1 MMKKLYKYSAIAAV
15 LMSASLASCNHE
27 EADIFDQSA
36 AHRTEE
42 ARKMYK
48 DILLDKGGKWQ
59 MEYFTTEEE
68 HGYVYLFTFRN
79 DGTVTIS
86 GNNEFISKLTNID
99 SNTPSYGSE
108 TSLWTILSDNGP
120 VLSFN
125 SYNRIFHLF
134 ADPEDIPGT
143 ERDEQGYGH
152 KGDYEFDLMKYS
164 NDTLYIEGKK
174 NGAEIIMTRIAPETD
189 DETYLNEVVALA
201 DSFFNAKIP
210 TVYVNLPGGYRHVVL
225 DGASQLPKFYP
236 ETGDYI
242 SEWEGRNAIITHDGF
257 TLGHPLS
264 LRDSIDGNDYS
275 IQHFIR
281 QKDGSLLCTDDNRIT
296 ITADALS
303 KVATDRK
310 LTWRVDGGKSKGEL
324 GTLFNSITKEMKAYN
339 GSSLN
344 YANFG
349 YTSYKETD
357 YFNTLFVYIKMKQ
370 AGRFSVITF
379 PYEVSVIDKETF
391 KVTFLTDQF
400 DKNTLVYLSK
410 CPSLQAFVNKMGSIT
425 LKCSSSSVL
434 APITM
439 VETDAADASSY
450 LVLNV
455 Q

>member
-15 LMSASLASCNHE
+15 LMSVSLASCNHE

-152 KGDYEFDLMKYS
+152 K
-164 NDTLYIEGKK
+164 DTLYIEGKK
-174 NGAEIIMTRIAPETD
+174 NGAEIIMTRIAPETE

-225 DGASQLPKFYP
+225 DGATQLPKFYP

-242 SEWEGRNAIITHDGF
+242 SEWVGRNAIITHDGF

-296 ITADALS
+296 ITADVLS

-310 LTWRVDGGKSKGEL
+310 LTWRIDGGKSKGEL

-450 LVLNV
+450 LVLDV

>member
-15 LMSASLASCNHE
+15 LLSASLASCNHE

-86 GNNEFISKLTNID
+86 GNNEYITKLTNID
-99 SNTPSYGSE
+99 SNVPSYGSE
-108 TSLWTILSDNGP
+108 TSMWTILSDNGP

-125 SYNRIFHLF
+125 SYNTIFHLF
-134 ADPEDIPGT
+134 ATPEDIPGT

-152 KGDYEFDLMKYS
+152 SGDYEFDLMKFS
-164 NDTLYIEGKK
+164 NDTLYLEGKK
-174 NGAEIIMTRIAPETD
+174 NGAEIIMTRIAPEID

-201 DSFFNAKIP
+201 DSFFNAKVP
-210 TVYVNLPGGYRHVVL
+210 AVYVNLPGGYRHVVL
-225 DGASQLPKFYP
+225 DGATQLPKFYP

-242 SEWEGRNAIITHDGF
+242 TEYVGRNAIITHDGF
-257 TLGHPLS
+257 TLGKPLT
-264 LRDSIDGNDYS
+264 LRDSIDGNDYT

-296 ITADALS
+296 ITADALN
-303 KVATDRK
+303 KVVGDER
-310 LTWRVDGGKSKGEL
+310 LLWRVNAADCKGEL
-324 GTLFNSITKEMKAYN
+324 GTAFAGLNTGFKAYN
-339 GSSLN
+339 GSSLVHFN
-344 YANFG
+344 IGLNVLNNTKSP
-349 YTSYKETD
+349 YTMVVRIKTKRGSYLNMSVPYTVEYIGKDEIK
-357 YFNTLFVYIKMKQ
+357 FVLGEMDSNMK
-370 AGRFSVITF
+370 TF
-379 PYEVSVIDKETF
+379 IDKVPAFQTMMNKLASSTF
-391 KVTFLTDQF
+391 
-400 DKNTLVYLSK
+400 
-410 CPSLQAFVNKMGSIT
+410 
-425 LKCSSSSVL
+425 KCSSNSLIAPVNMVLTDSS
-434 APITM
+434 
-439 VETDAADASSY
+439 DASSA
-450 LVLNV
+450 LGISI

>member
-1 MMKKLYKYSAIAAV
+1 MMKKLYKFSAIAAV

-27 EADIFDQSA
+27 EADIFDQNA

-48 DILLDKGGKWQ
+48 EILLDKGGKWQ

-86 GNNEFISKLTNID
+86 GNNEYITKLTNID
-99 SNTPSYGSE
+99 SNVPSYGSE
-108 TSLWTILSDNGP
+108 TSMWTILSDNGP

-125 SYNRIFHLF
+125 SYNTIFHLF
-134 ADPEDIPGT
+134 ATPEDIPGT

-152 KGDYEFDLMKYS
+152 SGDYEFDLMKFS
-164 NDTLYIEGKK
+164 NDTLYLEGKK

-210 TVYVNLPGGYRHVVL
+210 AVYVNLPGGYRHVVL
-225 DGASQLPKFYP
+225 DGATQLPKFYP

-242 SEWEGRNAIITHDGF
+242 TEYVGRNAIITHDGF
-257 TLGHPLS
+257 TLGKPLT
-264 LRDSIDGNDYS
+264 LRDSIDGNDYT

-296 ITADALS
+296 ITADALN
-303 KVATDRK
+303 KVVGDER
-310 LTWRVDGGKSKGEL
+310 LLWRVNAADCKGEL
-324 GTLFNSITKEMKAYN
+324 GTAFAGLNTGFKAYN
-339 GSSLN
+339 GSSLVHFN
-344 YANFG
+344 IGLNVLNNTKSP
-349 YTSYKETD
+349 YTMVVRIKTKRGSYLNMSVPYNVEYTGKDEIK
-357 YFNTLFVYIKMKQ
+357 FVLGEMDNNMK
-370 AGRFSVITF
+370 TF
-379 PYEVSVIDKETF
+379 IDKVPAFKTMMNKLASSTF
-391 KVTFLTDQF
+391 
-400 DKNTLVYLSK
+400 
-410 CPSLQAFVNKMGSIT
+410 
-425 LKCSSSSVL
+425 KCSSNSLIAPVNMVLTDSS
-434 APITM
+434 
-439 VETDAADASSY
+439 DASSA
-450 LVLNV
+450 LGISI

>member
-1 MMKKLYKYSAIAAV
+1 MMKKLYKFSAIAAV

-48 DILLDKGGKWQ
+48 EILLDKGGKWQ

-86 GNNEFISKLTNID
+86 GNNEYITKLTNID
-99 SNTPSYGSE
+99 SNVPSYGSE
-108 TSLWTILSDNGP
+108 TSMWTILSDNGP

-125 SYNRIFHLF
+125 SYNTIFHLF
-134 ADPEDIPGT
+134 ATPEDIPGT

-152 KGDYEFDLMKYS
+152 SGDYEFDLMKFS
-164 NDTLYIEGKK
+164 NDTLYLEGKK

-210 TVYVNLPGGYRHVVL
+210 AVYVNLPGGYRHVVL
-225 DGASQLPKFYP
+225 DGATQLPKFYP

-242 SEWEGRNAIITHDGF
+242 TEYVGRNAIITHDGF
-257 TLGHPLS
+257 TLGKPLT
-264 LRDSIDGNDYS
+264 LRDSIDGNDYT

-303 KVATDRK
+303 KVVTNQALVWQVDATQS
-310 LTWRVDGGKSKGEL
+310 TGEL
-324 GTLFNSITKEMKAYN
+324 GEAFNAINTGTKAFN
-339 GSSLN
+339 GSSIN
-344 YANFG
+344 
-349 YTSYKETD
+349 
-357 YFNTLFVYIKMKQ
+357 YIKFGAVTESGKKYPNAVFIRLKLKT
-370 AGRFSVITF
+370 AGKTLNIYQEMQTEVISDDEFRFVLGDMEKNMAT
-379 PYEVSVIDKETF
+379 YVT
-391 KVTFLTDQF
+391 KV
-400 DKNTLVYLSK
+400 
-410 CPSLQAFVNKMGSIT
+410 PELQAFIEMLGNT
-425 LKCSSSSVL
+425 TFKCSSSSLL
-434 APITM
+434 APVNIRISD
-439 VETDAADASSY
+439 VNNPSSS
-450 LVLNV
+450 LMLNL

>member
-1 MMKKLYKYSAIAAV
+1 MMKKLYKFSAIAAV

-27 EADIFDQSA
+27 EADIFDQNA

-48 DILLDKGGKWQ
+48 EILLDKGGKWQ

-86 GNNEFISKLTNID
+86 GNNEYITKLTNID
-99 SNTPSYGSE
+99 SNVPSYGSE
-108 TSLWTILSDNGP
+108 TSMWTILSDNGP

-125 SYNRIFHLF
+125 SYNTIFHLF
-134 ADPEDIPGT
+134 ATPEDIPGT

-152 KGDYEFDLMKYS
+152 SGDYEFDLMKFS
-164 NDTLYIEGKK
+164 NDTLYLEGKK

-210 TVYVNLPGGYRHVVL
+210 AVYVNLPGGYRHVVL
-225 DGASQLPKFYP
+225 DGATQLPKFYP

-242 SEWEGRNAIITHDGF
+242 TEYVGRNAIITHDGF
-257 TLGHPLS
+257 TLGKPLT
-264 LRDSIDGNDYS
+264 LRDSIDGNDYT

-296 ITADALS
+296 ITADALN
-303 KVATDRK
+303 KVVGDER
-310 LTWRVDGGKSKGEL
+310 LLWRVNAADCKGEL
-324 GTLFNSITKEMKAYN
+324 GTAFAGLNTGFKAYN
-339 GSSLN
+339 GSSLVHFN
-344 YANFG
+344 IGLNVLNNTKSP
-349 YTSYKETD
+349 YTMVVRIKTKRGSYLNMSVPYTVEYIGKDEIK
-357 YFNTLFVYIKMKQ
+357 FVLGEMDSNMK
-370 AGRFSVITF
+370 TF
-379 PYEVSVIDKETF
+379 IDKVPAFQTMMNKLASSTF
-391 KVTFLTDQF
+391 
-400 DKNTLVYLSK
+400 
-410 CPSLQAFVNKMGSIT
+410 
-425 LKCSSSSVL
+425 KCSSNSLIAPVNMVLTDSS
-434 APITM
+434 
-439 VETDAADASSY
+439 DASSA
-450 LVLNV
+450 LGISI

>member
-1 MMKKLYKYSAIAAV
+1 MMKKLYKFSAIAAV

-48 DILLDKGGKWQ
+48 EILLDKGGKWQ

-86 GNNEFISKLTNID
+86 GNNEYITKLTNID
-99 SNTPSYGSE
+99 SNVPSYGSE
-108 TSLWTILSDNGP
+108 TSMWTILSDNGP

-125 SYNRIFHLF
+125 SYNTIFHLF
-134 ADPEDIPGT
+134 ATPEDIPGT

-152 KGDYEFDLMKYS
+152 SGDYEFDLMKFS
-164 NDTLYIEGKK
+164 NDTLYLEGKK

-201 DSFFNAKIP
+201 DSFFNAKVP
-210 TVYVNLPGGYRHVVL
+210 AVYVNLPGGYRHVVL
-225 DGASQLPKFYP
+225 DGATQLPKFYP

-242 SEWEGRNAIITHDGF
+242 TEYVGRNAIITHDGF
-257 TLGHPLS
+257 TLGKPLT
-264 LRDSIDGNDYS
+264 LRDSIDGNDYT

-296 ITADALS
+296 ITADALN
-303 KVATDRK
+303 KVVGDER
-310 LTWRVDGGKSKGEL
+310 LLWRVNAADCKGEL
-324 GTLFNSITKEMKAYN
+324 GTAFAGLNTGFKAYN
-339 GSSLN
+339 GSSLV
-344 YANFG
+344 
-349 YTSYKETD
+349 
-357 YFNTLFVYIKMKQ
+357 YFNIGLNVLNNTKSPYTMVVRIKTKRGSYLNMSVPYTVEYIGKDEIKFVLGEMDSNMK
-370 AGRFSVITF
+370 TF
-379 PYEVSVIDKETF
+379 IDKVPAFQTMMNKLASSTF
-391 KVTFLTDQF
+391 
-400 DKNTLVYLSK
+400 
-410 CPSLQAFVNKMGSIT
+410 
-425 LKCSSSSVL
+425 KCSSNSLIAPVNMVLTDSS
-434 APITM
+434 
-439 VETDAADASSY
+439 DASSA
-450 LVLNV
+450 LGISI